1 MAGNTSTDILIAGAF
16 AAFTVDLLVY
26 PLDTLK
32 TRWQSP
38 DYNRLYL
45 DKATNAVNKQVLFR
59 GLYQGVGS
67 VIIATLP
74 SCTNALFVPPTQPPS
89 DLIPAGAF
97 FTTYEGVKSTFTKYN
112 PTLSGS
118 SSPLLPQPII
128 HSAASS
134 IAELVSCAI
143 LTPAEV
149 IKQNAQMV
157 DTAKGEKTNA
167 TLQTLAKFRSNPL
180 ALWRGYTALA
190 GRNLPFTALQFPIF
204 ERLKQAI
211 KQHREDRGTR
221 TNTLLENGLIT
232 AASAGSAGAF
242 AAVVTTPV
250 DVVKTRIMLAAA
262 SSAAEDQG
270 NNTKTKANTPVD
282 AMGRSIQSKGDGL
295 KEVLKNSK
303 EGLKDAIQNVAKP
316 VSRKG
321 SIQIAREIIAE
332 KGVIKGLFRGG
343 ALRAV
348 WTLIG
353 SGLYLGV
360 YESGRVYLAQ
370 RRGEDIDNEDI

>member
-1 MAGNTSTDILIAGAF
+1 M
-16 AAFTVDLLVY
+16 
-26 PLDTLK
+26 
-32 TRWQSP
+32 
-38 DYNRLYL
+38 
-45 DKATNAVNKQVLFR
+45 
-59 GLYQGVGS
+59 
-67 VIIATLP
+67 
-74 SCTNALFVPPTQPPS
+74 
-89 DLIPAGAF
+89 PAGAF

-262 SSAAEDQG
+262 SSAADDQG
-270 NNTKTKANTPVD
+270 NNTKTKSNGPVD
-282 AMGRSIQSKGDGL
+282 AMGRSIQSKGEGL
-295 KEVLKNSK
+295 KEVIKNSK

-321 SIQIAREIIAE
+321 SIQIAREIIADQ
-332 KGVIKGLFRGG
+332 GVIKGLFRGG

>member
-1 MAGNTSTDILIAGAF
+1 M
-16 AAFTVDLLVY
+16 
-26 PLDTLK
+26 
-32 TRWQSP
+32 
-38 DYNRLYL
+38 
-45 DKATNAVNKQVLFR
+45 
-59 GLYQGVGS
+59 
-67 VIIATLP
+67 
-74 SCTNALFVPPTQPPS
+74 
-89 DLIPAGAF
+89 
-97 FTTYEGVKSTFTKYN
+97 
-112 PTLSGS
+112 
-118 SSPLLPQPII
+118 
-128 HSAASS
+128 
-134 IAELVSCAI
+134 
-143 LTPAEV
+143 

-157 DTAKGEKTNA
+157 DTAKGDKANA
-167 TLQTLAKFRSNPL
+167 TLQTIAKFRSNPL

-204 ERLKQAI
+204 EKLKEGI
-211 KQHREDRGTR
+211 KKHREDRGTR

-270 NNTKTKANTPVD
+270 NNAKSKSSGPVD
-282 AMGRSIQSKGDGL
+282 AMGRSVQSSGEGL
-295 KEVLKNSK
+295 KGAIQNSK

-321 SIQIAREIIAE
+321 SIQIAREIIADQ
-332 KGVIKGLFRGG
+332 GVVKGLFRGG

-370 RRGEDIDNEDI
+370 RRGEDIDDEDI

>member
-1 MAGNTSTDILIAGAF
+1 MAGNTSTDILVAGAF

-32 TRWQSP
+32 TRFQSP
-38 DYNRLYL
+38 EYNRLYL

-74 SCTNALFVPPTQPPS
+74 SS
-89 DLIPAGAF
+89 GAF

-112 PTLSGS
+112 PTFSG

-157 DTAKGEKTNA
+157 DTAKGDNKANA

-204 ERLKQAI
+204 ERLKQGI
-211 KQHREDRGTR
+211 KKHREDRGTR

-250 DVVKTRIMLAAA
+250 DVVKTRIMLAAV
-262 SSAAEDQG
+262 SSAAEDQTG
-270 NNTKTKANTPVD
+270 NTNSNPKSPVD
-282 AMGRSIQSKGDGL
+282 ALGRSTQSKTEGL
-295 KEVLKNSK
+295 KDALQNSK
-303 EGLKDAIQNVAKP
+303 QGLKDAIQNVAKP

-321 SIQIAREIIAE
+321 SIQIAREIIADQ
-332 KGVIKGLFRGG
+332 GVIKGLFRGG

>member
-1 MAGNTSTDILIAGAF
+1 MAGNTSTDILVAGAF

-32 TRWQSP
+32 TRFQSP

-45 DKATNAVNKQVLFR
+45 DKATNAINKQVLFR

-74 SCTNALFVPPTQPPS
+74 SS
-89 DLIPAGAF
+89 GAF
-97 FTTYEGVKSTFTKYN
+97 FTTYEGVKSTFSKYN
-112 PTLSGS
+112 PTFSG
-118 SSPLLPQPII
+118 SPLLPQPII

-157 DTAKGEKTNA
+157 DTAKGDKANA
-167 TLQTLAKFRSNPL
+167 TLQTIAKF
-180 ALWRGYTALA
+180 
-190 GRNLPFTALQFPIF
+190 
-204 ERLKQAI
+204 
-211 KQHREDRGTR
+211 RGTR

-262 SSAAEDQG
+262 SSAAEDQSQT
-270 NNTKTKANTPVD
+270 TKSKSNAPVD
-282 AMGRSIQSKGDGL
+282 AMGRPLQSKGEGVKATL
-295 KEVLKNSK
+295 QNSN

-321 SIQIAREIIAE
+321 SIQIAREIIADQ
-332 KGVIKGLFRGG
+332 GVIKGLFRGG

-370 RRGEDIDNEDI
+370 RRGEDIDEEDI

>member
-1 MAGNTSTDILIAGAF
+1 MAGNTSTDILVAGAF

-32 TRWQSP
+32 TRFQSP

-45 DKATNAVNKQVLFR
+45 DKATNAINKQVLFR

-74 SCTNALFVPPTQPPS
+74 SS
-89 DLIPAGAF
+89 GAF
-97 FTTYEGVKSTFTKYN
+97 FTTYEGVKSTFSKYN
-112 PTLSGS
+112 PTFSG
-118 SSPLLPQPII
+118 SPLLPQPII

-157 DTAKGEKTNA
+157 DTAKGDKANA
-167 TLQTLAKFRSNPL
+167 TLQTIAKFRSNPL

-204 ERLKQAI
+204 ERLKEAI
-211 KQHREDRGTR
+211 KKHREDRGTR

-262 SSAAEDQG
+262 SSAAEDQS
-270 NNTKTKANTPVD
+270 NNTKAKANGPVD
-282 AMGRSIQSKGDGL
+282 AMGRSVNPNKEGL
-295 KEVLKNSK
+295 KGALQNSK

-316 VSRKG
+316 VSKKG
-321 SIQIAREIIAE
+321 SIQIAKEIIADQ
-332 KGVIKGLFRGG
+332 GVIKGLFRGG

-348 WTLIG
+348 WTLLG

-370 RRGEDIDNEDI
+370 RRGEDIDEEDI